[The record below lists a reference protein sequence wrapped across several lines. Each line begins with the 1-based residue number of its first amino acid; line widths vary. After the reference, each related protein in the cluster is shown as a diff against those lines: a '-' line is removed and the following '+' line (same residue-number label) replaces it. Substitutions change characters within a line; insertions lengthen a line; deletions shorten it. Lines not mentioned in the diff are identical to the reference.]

1 MKHRASAKR
10 ILSVLLAAAIVF
22 SCALPAFAVIQF
34 PVDIEGELNDYP
46 VIMVPG
52 ISTAWL
58 KYDDGSEEG
67 VCAWDGMNFDRL
79 LPLLLER
86 IADLTLGLTALPV
99 DKAERIASTLA
110 EEIKNAWPYLACNP
124 DGSSVYPIEVYADD
138 AASTNVP
145 NIENTHNVYEV
156 ETENAA
162 TIAKY
167 IGEENVYDF
176 LVDWRMGTEYCANRL
191 RDYIQSVKEHSGKD
205 KVNIFAVS
213 HGGQLTATYLALY
226 GEDGDVNNAVLSSP
240 AIGGAG
246 IAYDLLSRN
255 VHLDEQTLIKM
266 IEVGFFVEED
276 YEWLLKAVNLGFVD
290 SILNALIPHLATSM
304 GYWGGLWDLVPSA
317 QYEML
322 KAQYLTDPACAP
334 LIAQSDRFHY
344 EILPTVGE
352 KLRALNENG
361 TSVAI
366 ITGSGNRIVSGMN
379 VYSDGIIPVACATG
393 AACAPYGQ
401 RFADGY
407 IQKEDCGGKNKVSPN
422 MQIDAS
428 TAFLPDRT
436 WFSDGN
442 YHGWTYWTPHTRT
455 LALELLLTDK
465 IADVYSDP
473 RYPQFL
479 TSDHVSYGVDFNFDS
494 DVPGYLSPDCKSVTV
509 KNVCD
514 KAKIRITGI
523 YCKEASLG
531 FRLAGVKS
539 LAPGESVTIPFSGA
553 LPQDGRTCIHLTV
566 CYTMDNATP
575 LSYRTKGFTVEGARK
590 ETAPGGT
597 TLINAYPFTPVS
609 DKLLSQVSLRDYV
622 SLFFMHL
629 ISLLRALK
637 TTLGGIGI

>member
-1 MKHRASAKR
+1 MKKSFFAKK
-10 ILSVLLAAAIVF
+10 IPAVLLAATLVF
-22 SCALPAFAVIQF
+22 LTALPAFAVIQF
-34 PVDIEGELNDYP
+34 PVEIEGEVNDYP

-58 KYDDGSEEG
+58 QCDDGTEEG
-67 VCAWDGMNFDRL
+67 VCAWDGMNVNRL
-79 LPLLLER
+79 LPLLLDR
-86 IADLTLGLTALPV
+86 IADLTLGLTTLPF
-99 DKAERIASTLA
+99 DKADRIAATIA
-110 EEIKNAWPYLACNP
+110 GEMKNAWPLIGCNP
-124 DGSSVYPIEVYADD
+124 DGSSIYPVHVYADD

-145 NIENTHNVYEV
+145 AIDGVPNVYEV

-162 TIAKY
+162 TIADY

-176 LVDWRMGTEYCANRL
+176 LVDWRMGAEYGANQL
-191 RDYIQSVKEHSGKD
+191 KAYIEDVKAHSGKD

-226 GEDGDVNNAVLSSP
+226 GDEGNVNSAVLSSP

-255 VHLDEQTLIKM
+255 VHVDEQTLLKM

-276 YEWLLKAVNLGFVD
+276 YEWLLKAVDLGFVD
-290 SILNALIPHLATSM
+290 QILNALVPYLAKSI
-304 GYWGGLWDLVPSA
+304 GYWGSLWDFVPTP

-322 KAQYLTDPACAP
+322 KAQYLTDPASAP
-334 LIAQSDRFHY
+334 LVAQSDRFHY
-344 EILPTVGE
+344 EILPTMGE

-379 VYSDGIIPVACATG
+379 VYSDGIIPVECATG
-393 AACAPYGQ
+393 ATCAPYGR

-407 IQKEDCGGKNKVSPN
+407 VQKEDCGGKNKISPN

-442 YHGWTYWTPHTRT
+442 YHGWTYWTPRTRT

-465 IADVYSDP
+465 IRDVYSDP

-479 TSDHVSYGVDFNFDS
+479 TSDHISYGVDFNFDS
-494 DVPGYLSPDCKSVTV
+494 AVPGYLLADCASVTI

-514 KAKIRITGI
+514 KATVRITGV
-523 YCKEASLG
+523 YCKEAPIA
-531 FRLAGVKS
+531 FRTAGLKALS
-539 LAPGESVTIPFSGA
+539 PGESVTVPFSGT
-553 LPQDGRTCIHLTV
+553 LPEGKRTCLHLTV
-566 CYTMDNATP
+566 CYTMNNVTP
-575 LSYRTKGFTVEGARK
+575 LSYRTKGFTLEGDRN
-590 ETAPGGT
+590 ETASGGT
-597 TLINAYPFTPVS
+597 TLINAYPFTETG
-609 DKLLSQVSLRDYV
+609 DKLLSQIGLRDYF
-622 SLFFMHL
+622 SLFFMNL
-629 ISLLRALK
+629 ISTLRAFRAI
-637 TTLGGIGI
+637 LGITR